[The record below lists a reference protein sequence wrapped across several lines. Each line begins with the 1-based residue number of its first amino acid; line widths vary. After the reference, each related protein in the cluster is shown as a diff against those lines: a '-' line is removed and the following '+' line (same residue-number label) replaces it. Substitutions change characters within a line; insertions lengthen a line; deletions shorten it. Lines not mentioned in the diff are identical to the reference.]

1 MSKEKFDTL
10 KFKINLGGTLLVVN
24 FDSDVSL
31 LNQLMMLMYNC
42 SLFYLIV
49 HDCHILMDKK
59 QICAH
64 DSELP
69 TLSIFLYLDRSWVM
83 I

>member
-59 QICAH
+59 QINSH
-64 DSELP
+64 DLEFQ
-69 TLSIFLYLDRSWVM
+69 TLSMFVYLHRRRVM